1 MISGDII
8 KYGQLDNVQKDEA
21 VEVFLEGFGHMMTFS
36 KNKQDLKDLFSAAFH
51 PEYIYTYLENGIV
64 LGILGI
70 ATNHIRPI
78 KFDLNQ
84 CVKTLGKQKGYIVC
98 KQINLIFQSQAVK
111 KETDLYI
118 DVLATTKSARG
129 KGIATKLLEYAFA
142 LPRYKEYYIEVLSK
156 NQNAKRLYEKKGFV
170 AYKRN
175 YVSFINLMGFGYP
188 IKMKR
193 NMT

>member
-1 MISGDII
+1 MSSNEI
-8 KYGQLDNVQKDEA
+8 KRYGQLSSVQKDEA
-21 VEVFLEGFGHMMTFS
+21 VEVFLEGFGHMMSFS
-36 KNKQDLKDLFSAAFH
+36 KDKQDLKDLFSVAFH
-51 PEYIYTYLENGIV
+51 PEYFYTYIENEKV

-84 CVKTLGKQKGYIVC
+84 CMKTLGKWKGYIVC
-98 KQINLIFQSQAVK
+98 KQMNMIFQSQAVR

-118 DVLATTKSARG
+118 DVLATTKTARG
-129 KGIATKLLEYAFA
+129 RGVATKLLEYAFA
-142 LPRYKEYYIEVLSK
+142 LPRYEEYYIEVLSK

-170 AYKRN
+170 AYKRK
-175 YVSFINLMGFGYP
+175 YVSFIRSMGFGYP

-193 NMT
+193 NVY